1 MVSLKFLNMVYAPQK
16 VTCRKYRLTTTAS
29 WCSKRLPSH
38 KPTQITILSVITGRG
53 KASQGSGKESNHSLA
68 MCSTFNMPRQTPPPT
83 TIFIDFR
90 GSWTFEFFFSVV
102 FRLQSLIHSFN
113 LHFLPVLPHGLPD
126 GLIRGL
132 LHTQKSAYGGEKNFL
147 LFVLRFPPDHFCY
160 FS

>member
-1 MVSLKFLNMVYAPQK
+1 MVFASQK

-38 KPTQITILSVITGRG
+38 RPTQITILSAITGRG
-53 KASQGSGKESNHSLA
+53 KASRGLAKKAPIAWPCAPHSTCRGRRHHRQQFSLIFVVVERSN
-68 MCSTFNMPRQTPPPT
+68 
-83 TIFIDFR
+83 
-90 GSWTFEFFFSVV
+90 FFLSVV
-102 FRLQSLIHSFN
+102 SRLQSLIHSFN